1 MVNVSGMCLYLKS
14 LNQNHPE
21 MLHKSSGIVGNVL
34 IDPTA
39 KIGAD
44 CQIGPNVTIGP
55 GVVVEDGNKI
65 LHLNYKKKNTYKKYF
80 QVFV

>member
-1 MVNVSGMCLYLKS
+1 MCLYLKS

-21 MLHKSSGIVGNVL
+21 KLHKGPGMVGNVL

-55 GVVVEDGNKI
+55 GVVLEDGM
-65 LHLNYKKKNTYKKYF
+65 LTPYYKCIRII
-80 QVFV
+80 